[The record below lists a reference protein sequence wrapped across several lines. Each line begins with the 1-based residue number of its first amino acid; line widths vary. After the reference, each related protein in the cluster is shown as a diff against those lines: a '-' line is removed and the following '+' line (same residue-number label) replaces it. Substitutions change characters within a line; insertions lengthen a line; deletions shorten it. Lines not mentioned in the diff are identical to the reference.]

1 MERPVS
7 SQGPIDVTMT
17 GRLPANSLLSLG
29 IHSSLSQGKLRHCW
43 GSDHCLLTACQP
55 ARSKAME
62 APPSAG
68 VRLPLLGLLEM
79 SQLPLGTLS
88 INA

>member
-17 GRLPANSLLSLG
+17 GRLAANSLLSLC

-55 ARSKAME
+55 SRSKAME

-68 VRLPLLGLLEM
+68 VRLPLQGL
-79 SQLPLGTLS
+79 LPLGTLS
-88 INA
+88 INE